1 MPYTRDELK
10 DLSFFTEYINDL
22 RNKFIT
28 ELVIAAKS
36 KFRNS
41 DNVFFSFEDIDTQFG
56 IENSTFDDTV
66 YSELD
71 TVLSRFSLEG
81 VEGFNDDN
89 VDINPSQ
96 GSKNWIRE
104 HSKSIQSKSAKHTA
118 KNSTNF
124 NKLVDRSFSELIKL
138 ETLDEL
144 PAGLQN
150 GDYIT
155 LSENLGID
163 KRKWIIENNQ
173 KRIFPDLASFYG
185 SNPKYD
191 RLKSVKLSVLDE
203 IPDGEPV
210 E

>member
-71 TVLSRFSLEG
+71 TVLSRFSLML
-81 VEGFNDDN
+81 
-89 VDINPSQ
+89 
-96 GSKNWIRE
+96 
-104 HSKSIQSKSAKHTA
+104 T
-118 KNSTNF
+118 
-124 NKLVDRSFSELIKL
+124 
-138 ETLDEL
+138 
-144 PAGLQN
+144 
-150 GDYIT
+150 
-155 LSENLGID
+155 
-163 KRKWIIENNQ
+163 
-173 KRIFPDLASFYG
+173 
-185 SNPKYD
+185 
-191 RLKSVKLSVLDE
+191 
-203 IPDGEPV
+203 
-210 E
+210 